1 MSIAAFD
8 TYAAAKKLREA
19 GFDERQAE
27 AAISMVRD
35 AFTEGV
41 ATKAEIARL
50 EAKVDNGFVG
60 LETATKA
67 EIARLETAT
76 NAEIARLEAKVDNG
90 FVGLE
95 TATKAEIARLETA
108 TNAEIARL
116 ETVIERAV
124 NRMLLAVVAVGGLVI
139 AVGGLVVAGFQL
151 LK

>member
-27 AAISMVRD
+27 AAIDMVRD
-35 AFTEGV
+35 AFTESV
-41 ATKAEIARL
+41 ATK
-50 EAKVDNGFVG
+50 
-60 LETATKA
+60 
-67 EIARLETAT
+67 
-76 NAEIARLEAKVDNG
+76 AEIARLEAKVDNG

>member
-27 AAISMVRD
+27 AAIGMVRD

-67 EIARLETAT
+67 EIARLE
-76 NAEIARLEAKVDNG
+76 AKVDNG

-95 TATKAEIARLETA
+95 NATKAEIARLETA